1 MRPPLLMA
9 GETLLSCS
17 DIFDLEDV
25 IDPARLSSTSPSSDS
40 IDIALRAAAA
50 EDESMETRS
59 GLPEF
64 DPEAV
69 EFNGSLLRPTEDS
82 FRNCS
87 KNDI

>member
-1 MRPPLLMA
+1 MNPTNQLGALPKRDDPL
-9 GETLLSCS
+9 
-17 DIFDLEDV
+17 
-25 IDPARLSSTSPSSDS
+25 P
-40 IDIALRAAAA
+40 A